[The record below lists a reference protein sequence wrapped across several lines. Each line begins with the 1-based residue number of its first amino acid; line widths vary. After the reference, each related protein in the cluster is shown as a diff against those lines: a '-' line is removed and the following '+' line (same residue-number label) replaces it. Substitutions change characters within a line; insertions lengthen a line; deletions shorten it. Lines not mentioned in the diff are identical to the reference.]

1 LSASLFDNLLQRKTQ
16 DILDA
21 CTACGRCVEV
31 CPMTPSVDI
40 DGLPASAVAAGVLSL
55 LQGGCND
62 AAMRWASACSGSGT
76 CIDACPEAVNPRLML
91 TLARSTFRG
100 RDAQG
105 ARRLGVSRF
114 NRMARSI
121 RVLSRLLLPPDLIGK
136 IDSSV
141 WNDSDPTPPD
151 IVFYTGCNLLKTP
164 HIALICLD
172 VMDALDVSYAV
183 AGGPSHCCGIVHFG
197 AGDIATGL
205 RVGGNTQRKLA
216 RFGSDVVAWCPA
228 CHAQHTEVNRLS
240 GSESSDL
247 AMQSFIVYLAD
258 RIEELRPLMT
268 IRIDRRVAV
277 HEHTGVSGVEQAIQT
292 ILGAVPG
299 LELVTLDRPQA
310 GLMCVTI
317 EDSPKFKR
325 DMHENIL
332 TEASNAGVDT
342 LVGVYHACHRDL
354 CAHERDWPFEVVN
367 IMEIIGSAMGIT
379 RQDQFKRLK
388 LMQDVAAVVEDRRE
402 AIAYYDMD
410 IDEVWAVVAEE
421 LIGEQSFALRQVAV
435 APV

>member
-1 LSASLFDNLLQRKTQ
+1 
-16 DILDA
+16 
-21 CTACGRCVEV
+21 
-31 CPMTPSVDI
+31 
-40 DGLPASAVAAGVLSL
+40 
-55 LQGGCND
+55 
-62 AAMRWASACSGSGT
+62 
-76 CIDACPEAVNPRLML
+76 
-91 TLARSTFRG
+91 
-100 RDAQG
+100 
-105 ARRLGVSRF
+105 
-114 NRMARSI
+114 
-121 RVLSRLLLPPDLIGK
+121 
-136 IDSSV
+136 
-141 WNDSDPTPPD
+141 
-151 IVFYTGCNLLKTP
+151 
-164 HIALICLD
+164 
-172 VMDALDVSYAV
+172 
-183 AGGPSHCCGIVHFG
+183 
-197 AGDIATGL
+197 
-205 RVGGNTQRKLA
+205 
-216 RFGSDVVAWCPA
+216 
-228 CHAQHTEVNRLS
+228 
-240 GSESSDL
+240 
-247 AMQSFIVYLAD
+247 MQSFIVYLAD

-332 TEASNAGVDT
+332 TEASKAGVDT

-410 IDEVWAVVAEE
+410 IDEVWAVIAEE
-421 LIGEQSFALRQVAV
+421 LIGEQSFPLRQVAV